1 MDGEFEDD
9 ALDDLEPNPR
19 ATGGLPQGA
28 VKGYRKAMQAIR
40 AAIDERDLYALR
52 GLRFKKMERERKGQY
67 SLRCNDQYRLFVR
80 FTGAG
85 AKKKVVVI
93 EVTDPH

>member
-1 MDGEFEDD
+1 
-9 ALDDLEPNPR
+9 
-19 ATGGLPQGA
+19 
-28 VKGYRKAMQAIR
+28 
-40 AAIDERDLYALR
+40 
-52 GLRFKKMERERKGQY
+52 MERERKGQY

-80 FTGAG
+80 FAGAG

>member
-1 MDGEFEDD
+1 MDVEFEDD
-9 ALDDLEPNPR
+9 ELDDLETNPR

-28 VKGYRKAMQAIR
+28 VKGYRKAIQAIR

-80 FTGAG
+80 LTGTG

>member
-1 MDGEFEDD
+1 MNVEFEDD
-9 ALDDLEPNPR
+9 ELDDLETNPR

-52 GLRFKKMERERKGQY
+52 GLRFKKMEREREGQY

-80 FTGAG
+80 FTGTG

>member
-1 MDGEFEDD
+1 MDVEFEDD
-9 ALDDLEPNPR
+9 DLDDLETNPR

-40 AAIDERDLYALR
+40 AAVDERDLYALR
-52 GLRFKKMERERKGQY
+52 GLRFKKMEREREGQY
-67 SLRCNDQYRLFVR
+67 SLRCNDQFRLFIRLVS
-80 FTGAG
+80 TGT
-85 AKKKVVVI
+85 KKKVVVI

>member
-1 MDGEFEDD
+1 MEVEFEDD
-9 ALDDLEPNPR
+9 ELDDLETNPR

-28 VKGYRKAMQAIR
+28 VKGYRKAIQAIR

-52 GLRFKKMERERKGQY
+52 GLRFKKMEREREGQY

-80 FTGAG
+80 FTSTG

>member
-1 MDGEFEDD
+1 MDVEFEDD
-9 ALDDLEPNPR
+9 ELDDLETNPR

-28 VKGYRKAMQAIR
+28 VKGYRKAIQAIR
-40 AAIDERDLYALR
+40 TAIDERDLYALR
-52 GLRFKKMERERKGQY
+52 GLRFKKMEREREGQY

-80 FTGAG
+80 LAGTGV
-85 AKKKVVVI
+85 KKKVVVI